1 MHAPAHV
8 GLTMRIKDQQGGT
21 AQAAEAVSHLQIDG
35 IYLSASE
42 EVQKQTLSHFQLRVT
57 VEAISNK
64 RKTWLHGQDTP

>member
-1 MHAPAHV
+1 MSR
-8 GLTMRIKDQQGGT
+8 LTMQTKLQEEGGA
-21 AQAAEAVSHLQIDG
+21 AQAAEAGRHLQIDG

-64 RKTWLHGQDTP
+64 HKTWLHEQDMP